1 MHDYLPIIQSSMQAN
16 AACQSGLMFSVIDR
30 NMGPYPSERIKRFMA
45 LALKCSQDKTDVRP
59 TMLELVRE
67 LENIVSKLPESDTVQ
82 LELDASS
89 SGISGSTTLS
99 VYAKRNPYVSM
110 DFPRSDLVSGVMP
123 TIRPR

>member
-1 MHDYLPIIQSSMQAN
+1 MQAN

-30 NMGPYPSERIKRFMA
+30 NMGPYKRFTA

-82 LELDASS
+82 FGVGCLQFWNIRIYHL
-89 SGISGSTTLS
+89 ISLCEKEPLCVHG
-99 VYAKRNPYVSM
+99 Y
-110 DFPRSDLVSGVMP
+110 PRK
-123 TIRPR
+123 